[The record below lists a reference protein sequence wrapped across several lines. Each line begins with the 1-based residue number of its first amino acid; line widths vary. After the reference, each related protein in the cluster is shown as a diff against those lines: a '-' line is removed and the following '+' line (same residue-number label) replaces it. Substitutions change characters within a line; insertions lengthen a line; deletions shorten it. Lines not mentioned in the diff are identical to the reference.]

1 MGRSGQLHKLG
12 VLRPPAGEVAGQ
24 HSKKSPDDHNERQP
38 VQGEKIGPDRNKIKD
53 QIQDQQENIELVAA
67 VPAVHKALNGIPDH
81 ERASSGK
88 REPPIWHVDMIPRE
102 MAAVKEPIVNKM

>member
-1 MGRSGQLHKLG
+1 M
-12 VLRPPAGEVAGQ
+12 
-24 HSKKSPDDHNERQP
+24 
-38 VQGEKIGPDRNKIKD
+38 VQIEIKY